1 MMYGLDETY
10 DAVFYVGYHA
20 PAGDPGSPSA
30 IRLRGASNFIELNG
44 KRMSEFMLNTYTA
57 AMYGVPVL
65 FLSGDGGSVNFQ
77 RAGSADHD
85 GGIQEGCGRKR
96 LERISEDSD
105 CGSESRCH

>member
-44 KRMSEFMLNTYTA
+44 KRMSEFMLNTYH
-57 AMYGVPVL
+57 
-65 FLSGDGGSVNFQ
+65 GSHVR
-77 RAGSADHD
+77 RAGVVL
-85 GGIQEGCGRKR
+85 IW
-96 LERISEDSD
+96 
-105 CGSESRCH
+105 